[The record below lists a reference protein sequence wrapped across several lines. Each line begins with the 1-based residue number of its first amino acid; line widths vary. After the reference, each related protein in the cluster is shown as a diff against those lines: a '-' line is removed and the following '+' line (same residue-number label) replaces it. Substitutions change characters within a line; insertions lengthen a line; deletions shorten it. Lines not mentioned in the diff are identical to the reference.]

1 MLITNVKTEVGV
13 GILLAVSLLVG
24 ILTVVGFNK
33 TAKDLEK
40 IEKSVQANQQ
50 ALDEVIRKMPQNHS
64 GN

>member
-13 GILLAVSLLVG
+13 VILLTVSLLVG

-50 ALDEVIRKMPQNHS
+50 ALDEVIKKMPQN
-64 GN
+64 NLK